1 MSDQMDCANYLFL
14 SVFYKHVCF
23 YPLFI
28 FFYCPMVHYHT
39 NVAFISNSPRYLVA
53 LFVRVSFLVPVK
65 ASPEYFWVV
74 LEAPSEA
81 KLL

>member
-1 MSDQMDCANYLFL
+1 MC
-14 SVFYKHVCF
+14 VFT
-23 YPLFI
+23 PLFI

-53 LFVRVSFLVPVK
+53 LFMRVSFLVPVK